1 MSVQWDPDHQRLRA
15 PWRTR
20 PCSRIESHLD
30 LVGLADPPGLFLAH
44 SAVTRMM
51 DDLLGSAASRRT
63 SGNSW
68 FLCVPE
74 NIPYL
79 GPINGGLREGMSI
92 YIQGTIPKHINRFF
106 INLIC
111 GEYESSDIAL
121 HFNPRFDGWD
131 KVVFNTCQNGSWG
144 SEEKIHRM
152 PFRKGEHFEM
162 VIIVNFQGYQIKV
175 NGIDFHTFQHRI
187 PMEQVRGLQIA
198 GDVSIQM
205 INFIGGGMGGGM
217 GGGYPGGGMGGGYPG
232 GMGGGMGPGGY
243 PGGDMGDGYP
253 GGMGGGMG
261 GAFPGS
267 NLPGMSGQPV
277 YNPPVP
283 YSSIIQGGMFPK
295 RTIVIRGMVP
305 YGAHKLSIKF
315 LVSRS
320 RDVAFHIHPRFREGI
335 VLRNSMIGGNWGQ
348 EEREMSMNPFMEGQ
362 YFDMSIR
369 CGNQR
374 FKVFVNG
381 QHLFDF
387 FHRWQSFNEIDMLE
401 IEGDVQI
408 SYIHF

>member
-1 MSVQWDPDHQRLRA
+1 MAQ
-15 PWRTR
+15 
-20 PCSRIESHLD
+20 
-30 LVGLADPPGLFLAH
+30 
-44 SAVTRMM
+44 
-51 DDLLGSAASRRT
+51 
-63 SGNSW
+63 
-68 FLCVPE
+68 

-205 INFIGGGMGGGM
+205 INFIG
-217 GGGYPGGGMGGGYPG
+217 
-232 GMGGGMGPGGY
+232 PGGY
-243 PGGDMGDGYP
+243 PGGDMG
-253 GGMGGGMG
+253 
-261 GAFPGS
+261 
-267 NLPGMSGQPV
+267 
-277 YNPPVP
+277 PVP

-362 YFDMSIR
+362 QLCVSAFKSFLSVPQMSIR

>member
-1 MSVQWDPDHQRLRA
+1 MFVS
-15 PWRTR
+15 
-20 PCSRIESHLD
+20 
-30 LVGLADPPGLFLAH
+30 PPGYQPIY
-44 SAVTRMM
+44 S
-51 DDLLGSAASRRT
+51 
-63 SGNSW
+63 
-68 FLCVPE
+68 P

-79 GPINGGLREGMSI
+79 GPIYGGLREGMSI
-92 YIQGTIPKHINRFF
+92 YIQGTIPKHITRFF

-144 SEEKIHRM
+144 LEEKIHRM

-205 INFIGGGMGGGM
+205 INFIG
-217 GGGYPGGGMGGGYPG
+217 
-232 GMGGGMGPGGY
+232 PGGY
-243 PGGDMGDGYP
+243 PGGDMGISH
-253 GGMGGGMG
+253 
-261 GAFPGS
+261 F
-267 NLPGMSGQPV
+267 V
-277 YNPPVP
+277 FKPVP
-283 YSSIIQGGMFPK
+283 YSNIIPGGMFPK

-335 VLRNSMIGGNWGQ
+335 VVRNSMIGGNWGQ

-362 YFDMSIR
+362 KLSVLAFKSFLSVPQMSIR

-387 FHRWQSFNEIDMLE
+387 FHRWQSFNEIDMLD

>member
-1 MSVQWDPDHQRLRA
+1 MFVS
-15 PWRTR
+15 
-20 PCSRIESHLD
+20 
-30 LVGLADPPGLFLAH
+30 PPGYQPIY
-44 SAVTRMM
+44 S
-51 DDLLGSAASRRT
+51 
-63 SGNSW
+63 
-68 FLCVPE
+68 P

-79 GPINGGLREGMSI
+79 GPIYGGLREGMSI
-92 YIQGTIPKHINRFF
+92 YIQGTIPKHITRFF

-144 SEEKIHRM
+144 LEEKIHRM

-217 GGGYPGGGMGGGYPG
+217 G
-232 GMGGGMGPGGY
+232 PGGY

-261 GAFPGS
+261 GNFPGS

-283 YSSIIQGGMFPK
+283 YSNIIPGGMFPK

-335 VLRNSMIGGNWGQ
+335 VVRNSMIGGNWGQ

-387 FHRWQSFNEIDMLE
+387 FHRWQSFNEIDMLD

>member
-1 MSVQWDPDHQRLRA
+1 MAQ
-15 PWRTR
+15 
-20 PCSRIESHLD
+20 
-30 LVGLADPPGLFLAH
+30 
-44 SAVTRMM
+44 
-51 DDLLGSAASRRT
+51 
-63 SGNSW
+63 
-68 FLCVPE
+68 

-79 GPINGGLREGMSI
+79 GPIYGGLREGMSI
-92 YIQGTIPKHINRFF
+92 YIQGTIPKHITRFF

-144 SEEKIHRM
+144 LEEKIHRM

-162 VIIVNFQGYQIKV
+162 
-175 NGIDFHTFQHRI
+175 
-187 PMEQVRGLQIA
+187 
-198 GDVSIQM
+198 
-205 INFIGGGMGGGM
+205 GGMGGGM

-232 GMGGGMGPGGY
+232 GMGGGMGVSPGGY
-243 PGGDMGDGYP
+243 PGGGMGGGYP
-253 GGMGGGMG
+253 GGIGGGMG
-261 GAFPGS
+261 
-267 NLPGMSGQPV
+267 
-277 YNPPVP
+277 PVP
-283 YSSIIQGGMFPK
+283 YSNIIPGGMFPK

-320 RDVAFHIHPRFREGI
+320 RDVAFHIYPRFREGI
-335 VLRNSMIGGNWGQ
+335 VVRNSMIGGNWGQ

-387 FHRWQSFNEIDMLE
+387 SHRWQSFNEIDMLE

>member
-217 GGGYPGGGMGGGYPG
+217 G
-232 GMGGGMGPGGY
+232 PGGY
-243 PGGDMGDGYP
+243 PGGD
-253 GGMGGGMG
+253 MG

>member
-1 MSVQWDPDHQRLRA
+1 MFVA
-15 PWRTR
+15 
-20 PCSRIESHLD
+20 
-30 LVGLADPPGLFLAH
+30 PPGYQPIY
-44 SAVTRMM
+44 SP
-51 DDLLGSAASRRT
+51 D
-63 SGNSW
+63 
-68 FLCVPE
+68 
-74 NIPYL
+74 IPYL
-79 GPINGGLREGMSI
+79 GPINGGLREGTSI
-92 YIQGTIPKHINRFF
+92 YIQGTIPKHITRFF

-111 GEYESSDIAL
+111 GESESSDIAL
-121 HFNPRFDGWD
+121 HFNPRFDGRD

-144 SEEKIHRM
+144 SEDKIHKM

-162 VIIVNFQGYQIKV
+162 VIIVTLQGYQIKV
-175 NGIDFHTFQHRI
+175 NGIDFHIFQHRI

-198 GDVSIQM
+198 GDVSIQT

-261 GAFPGS
+261 GNFPGS

-283 YSSIIQGGMFPK
+283 YSNIIPGGMFPK
-295 RTIVIRGMVP
+295 RTIIIRGMVP
-305 YGAHKLSIKF
+305 YGAHKLRINF

-320 RDVAFHIHPRFREGI
+320 RDIAFHMNPRVREGI
-335 VLRNSMIGGNWGQ
+335 VVRNSMIGGNWGQ

-387 FHRWQSFNEIDMLE
+387 SHRWQSFNEIDMLD

>member
-243 PGGDMGDGYP
+243 PGGDMG
-253 GGMGGGMG
+253 

>member
-1 MSVQWDPDHQRLRA
+1 MFVS
-15 PWRTR
+15 
-20 PCSRIESHLD
+20 
-30 LVGLADPPGLFLAH
+30 PPGYQPIY
-44 SAVTRMM
+44 S
-51 DDLLGSAASRRT
+51 
-63 SGNSW
+63 
-68 FLCVPE
+68 P

-79 GPINGGLREGMSI
+79 GPIYGGLREGMSI
-92 YIQGTIPKHINRFF
+92 YIQGTIPKHITRFF

-144 SEEKIHRM
+144 LEEKIHRM

-205 INFIGGGMGGGM
+205 INFIGVSPQLRESSALM
-217 GGGYPGGGMGGGYPG
+217 
-232 GMGGGMGPGGY
+232 
-243 PGGDMGDGYP
+243 
-253 GGMGGGMG
+253 
-261 GAFPGS
+261 
-267 NLPGMSGQPV
+267 LRGMSGQPV

-283 YSSIIQGGMFPK
+283 YSNIIPGGMFPK

-335 VLRNSMIGGNWGQ
+335 VVRNSMIGGNWGQ

-387 FHRWQSFNEIDMLE
+387 FHRWQSFNEIDMLD

>member
-217 GGGYPGGGMGGGYPG
+217 G
-232 GMGGGMGPGGY
+232 PGGY